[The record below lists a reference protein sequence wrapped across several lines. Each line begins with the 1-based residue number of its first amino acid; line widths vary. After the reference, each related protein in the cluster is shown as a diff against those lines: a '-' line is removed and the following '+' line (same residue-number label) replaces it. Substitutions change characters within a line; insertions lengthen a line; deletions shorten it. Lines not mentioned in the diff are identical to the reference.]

1 VGVTYKPGIADL
13 RESPALR
20 LLELL
25 IEEGARAAYHDPL
38 VPVLEPSGLQSV
50 PLQPGLA
57 DHDLVVLAS
66 APPGLDLDRLV
77 STARAVLDLRGAAS
91 AATRDVVRA

>member
-38 VPVLEPSGLQSV
+38 VPVLEASGLRSV

-66 APPGLDLDRLV
+66 AAPGLDLDRLV
-77 STARAVLDLRGAAS
+77 STARAVLDLRGAAR